1 MVWHRASGCF
11 LTLKSPVFRS
21 LIYFK
26 FANVTGRSEWQRG
39 VAEFKKW
46 EVGAPNLPTKSRALQ
61 RSPSL
66 TSKLQPNRVAIS
78 MLSKGSISAAGG
90 GDGGGDG
97 GGAPL
102 VSRRHPSQKYCIARS
117 LRIPRARSALGDQEK
132 RLRGTRALPPNLQSE
147 PDSLTDGVLRSGGAY
162 DERDHKHERKRRRKR
177 RERER
182 AIAYLF

>member
-78 MLSKGSISAAGG
+78 MLSKGSISAVVIHHKSIA
-90 GDGGGDG
+90 
-97 GGAPL
+97 
-102 VSRRHPSQKYCIARS
+102 SREVCGFHAQRWVTKRSGCGRRGELHRTIAE
-117 LRIPRARSALGDQEK
+117 SAV
-132 RLRGTRALPPNLQSE
+132 GTG
-147 PDSLTDGVLRSGGAY
+147 LTDLLTLYFAVRMISTNRLL
-162 DERDHKHERKRRRKR
+162 DC
-177 RERER
+177 
-182 AIAYLF
+182 F